1 MAHRYLNLFLF
12 IALLLLFPL
21 QVSSQPEPLDSA
33 ALANSVPFYRQF
45 SFHTNVIDWAIAMP
59 NVGVEFDFSGKPT
72 SHYSLGVHV
81 KYRPKMW
88 ADINPRIV
96 LNVLQVRGEIRK
108 YWRTFNAGK
117 SLLRDSV
124 SKPIIVDTILI
135 VKDEKGDTIK
145 KIKAQKIRMDKTKKK
160 ASSYISYLFR
170 RYLSGAQKSGARD
183 WRAYYWGLYGSA
195 EKYTYNFDSHGRMG
209 SGFSVGL
216 TAGYTFPLYPMKNGA
231 SIDLDLGLSVGARMV
246 RYDRF
251 TYDEETHTYL
261 FKDFHDWELVK
272 RPVLEDAHVSL
283 VYRFN
288 SINNKVRGGEERFA
302 RRLEKHARHIAKRSR
317 FAVDSLS
324 SMQQSN
330 EKKYEDLMERARQ
343 RGRKNKNKK
352 DAIETIGLDYLEKGE
367 SMMSSDETVPKQSKT
382 NKRAEKMK
390 AKAEKET
397 EKTKAKAEKE
407 AAKAKAKAEKERAK
421 TEKAKAKADK
431 KDENQ
436 EKGGQE

>member
-1 MAHRYLNLFLF
+1 M
-12 IALLLLFPL
+12 LFPHHAIA
-21 QVSSQPEPLDSA
+21 QYEPLDSA
-33 ALANSVPFYRQF
+33 TLAKSVPFYRQF
-45 SFHTNVIDWAIAMP
+45 SFHTNVIDWGLAIP
-59 NVGVEFDFSGKPT
+59 NVGVEWDFSGKPT

-108 YWRTFNAGK
+108 YWRTFVYEDYDELKRDTTTNFLN
-117 SLLRDSV
+117 SFIRNLRY
-124 SKPIIVDTILI
+124 K
-135 VKDEKGDTIK
+135 
-145 KIKAQKIRMDKTKKK
+145 R
-160 ASSYISYLFR
+160 
-170 RYLSGAQKSGARD
+170 LSGARRYRARN

-288 SINNKVRGGEERFA
+288 SIDNKVRGYDQRFDALVKRWKDKQLAREDSMLNKRIRREAKKEERQAKAKANEEA
-302 RRLEKHARHIAKRSR
+302 RKKKH
-317 FAVDSLS
+317 
-324 SMQQSN
+324 
-330 EKKYEDLMERARQ
+330 
-343 RGRKNKNKK
+343 
-352 DAIETIGLDYLEKGE
+352 
-367 SMMSSDETVPKQSKT
+367 DE
-382 NKRAEKMK
+382 AEKAKLKAREEQEK

-397 EKTKAKAEKE
+397 EKAKAKAEKE
-407 AAKAKAKAEKERAK
+407 TAKAKAKAEKEQAR
-421 TEKAKAKADK
+421 ADK
-431 KDENQ
+431 KKDDV
-436 EKGGQE
+436 EKGGKE